1 MEKRLTYNIQ
11 IERDEDGLYVVSVPA
26 LPGCFTQGRSFD
38 EAIRMVQDAIIGFV
52 NVLAKRGKRIPIDR
66 SRTSP
71 FAVSVMQREE
81 KAKIL
86 A

>member
-11 IERDEDGLYVVSVPA
+11 IERDEDGIYVVSVPA

-38 EAIRMVQDAIIGFV
+38 EAMKMAQDAIIGFISI
-52 NVLAKRGKRIPIDR
+52 LIQRGKKIPTEN

-71 FAVSVMQREE
+71 FVVSVMFPRV
-81 KAKIL
+81 L
-86 A
+86 V